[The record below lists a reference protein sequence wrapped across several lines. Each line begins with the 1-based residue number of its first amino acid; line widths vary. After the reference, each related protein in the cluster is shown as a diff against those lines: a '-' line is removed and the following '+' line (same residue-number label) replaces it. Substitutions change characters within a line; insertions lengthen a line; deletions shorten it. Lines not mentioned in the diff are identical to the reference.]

1 MSALDLDA
9 VLRLARLRVL
19 PPEVDDAAAG
29 ELLRRLV
36 AERPGALRIITAERV
51 SPASHEYALRD
62 PRAFVCH
69 AVTSVEQSATQ
80 PARPGRVVV
89 RSAEGD
95 LQIGRPRA
103 LLLRLVEAAHACAG
117 GG

>member
-1 MSALDLDA
+1 MSAPDLDA
-9 VLRLARLRVL
+9 VLRLAGLRAL
-19 PPEVDDAAAG
+19 PPEVDDAAAA

-69 AVTSVEQSATQ
+69 AVTSVEER
-80 PARPGRVVV
+80 PARPGRLVV
-89 RSAEGD
+89 RSSEGD

-103 LLLRLVEAAHACAG
+103 LLLRLVEAAHASTAG
-117 GG
+117 G

>member
-1 MSALDLDA
+1 MSAPDLDA
-9 VLRLARLRVL
+9 VLLLAGLRAL
-19 PPEVDDAAAG
+19 PSELDDAAAA

-36 AERPGALRIITAERV
+36 AERPGALRIITAERAN
-51 SPASHEYALRD
+51 PASNGYSLHD

-69 AVTSVEQSATQ
+69 AVTSVEEG
-80 PARPGRVVV
+80 PARPGRLVV

-103 LLLRLVEAAHACAG
+103 LLLRLVEAAHACMAG
-117 GG
+117 G

>member
-1 MSALDLDA
+1 MSAADLDA
-9 VLRLARLRVL
+9 VLRLAGAREL
-19 PPEVDDAAAG
+19 PPELDGAAAG

-36 AERPGALRIITAERV
+36 AERPGALRIVTAERV
-51 SPASHEYALRD
+51 NPASNEYPLSD

-69 AVTSVEQSATQ
+69 AVTSVEQRATHSAHG
-80 PARPGRVVV
+80 GRLVV

-103 LLLRLVEAAHACAG
+103 LLLRLVEAAHASTMG
-117 GG
+117 G

>member
-1 MSALDLDA
+1 MSAPDLDA
-9 VLRLARLRVL
+9 VLRLAGLRAL
-19 PPEVDDAAAG
+19 PPEVNDAAAG

-36 AERPGALRIITAERV
+36 AERPGALRIITAERM
-51 SPASHEYALRD
+51 SPASQRYPLRD

-69 AVTSVEQSATQ
+69 AVTRVQE
-80 PARPGRVVV
+80 RPPRSGRLVV

-103 LLLRLVEAAHACAG
+103 LLLRLVEAAHASIAG
-117 GG
+117 G

>member
-1 MSALDLDA
+1 MSAPDLDA
-9 VLRLARLRVL
+9 VLRLAGRRAL

-29 ELLRRLV
+29 ELLLRLV
-36 AERPGALRIITAERV
+36 AERPGVLRIITAERV
-51 SPASHEYALRD
+51 SSASKQYPLRD

-69 AVTSVEQSATQ
+69 AVTSVQEQPPRS
-80 PARPGRVVV
+80 GRLVV

-103 LLLRLVEAAHACAG
+103 LLLRLVEAAHASPAG
-117 GG
+117 E

>member
-1 MSALDLDA
+1 MSAPDLDA
-9 VLRLARLRVL
+9 VLRLAGLRAL

-51 SPASHEYALRD
+51 SPASHEYTLRD

-69 AVTSVEQSATQ
+69 AVTSVEER

-89 RSAEGD
+89 HSAEGD
-95 LQIGRPRA
+95 LQVGRPRA

>member
-1 MSALDLDA
+1 MSAPDLDA
-9 VLRLARLRVL
+9 VLRLAGERAL
-19 PPEVDDAAAG
+19 PPEVDGAAAA

-36 AERPGALRIITAERV
+36 SERPGALRIVTAERADV
-51 SPASHEYALRD
+51 ASRAYALHD

-69 AVTSVEQSATQ
+69 AVTSVEQR
-80 PARPGRVVV
+80 PPRPGRLLV

-103 LLLRLVEAAHACAG
+103 LLLRLVEAAHASKAG
-117 GG
+117 G